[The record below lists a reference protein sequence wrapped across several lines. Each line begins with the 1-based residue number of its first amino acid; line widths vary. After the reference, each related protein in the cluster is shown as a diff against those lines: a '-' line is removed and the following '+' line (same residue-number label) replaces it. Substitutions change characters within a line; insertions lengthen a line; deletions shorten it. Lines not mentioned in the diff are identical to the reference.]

1 MRTTLFA
8 AVGLALTLA
17 GCQNPH
23 TPSKVYGPMGP
34 GPNHMEPMQPPTEQ
48 RPVVTDV
55 EPRYL
60 TDEPDRPTRTRLVR
74 PVRTRYDEPRRVDVR
89 ATDTARDEPL
99 PPSGVVTHTIQRGDT
114 LWTLSKRYLGSGKR
128 YREILAANPGL
139 QPKKLRIGQT
149 IVIPAAD

>member
-1 MRTTLFA
+1 
-8 AVGLALTLA
+8 
-17 GCQNPH
+17 
-23 TPSKVYGPMGP
+23 
-34 GPNHMEPMQPPTEQ
+34 MEPMQPPTEQ